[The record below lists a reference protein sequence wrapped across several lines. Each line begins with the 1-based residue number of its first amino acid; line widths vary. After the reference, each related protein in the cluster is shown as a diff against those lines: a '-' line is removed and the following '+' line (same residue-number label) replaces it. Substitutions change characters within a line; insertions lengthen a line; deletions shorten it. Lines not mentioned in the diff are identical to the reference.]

1 MECRQVTIGG
11 RPISDAPFW
20 AVRSRAACVMVYS
33 VPCACA
39 VRRERSR

>member
-1 MECRQVTIGG
+1 MECRRVTTGG
-11 RPISDAPFW
+11 TPMSDAHLGGPL
-20 AVRSRAACVMVYS
+20 SAACVMVYS